1 MDAWIT
7 AAYSW
12 VERVAMMKKLF
23 AICFS
28 CGLVPAA
35 ALAETRCGWLVNPTP
50 RNWTLIDAQNEWL
63 IMLQGGYEAKGMDKI
78 KDMAEGE
85 HVTINYSHGYAC
97 FCMNVSTDKD
107 GSVRQIYSTRQL
119 PLSKCRHDP
128 ALSEPR

>member
-1 MDAWIT
+1 
-7 AAYSW
+7 
-12 VERVAMMKKLF
+12 MMKKLF

-28 CGLVPAA
+28 CVLVPAA
-35 ALAETRCGWLVNPTP
+35 ALAETRCGWLINPTP

-97 FCMNVSTDKD
+97 FCMNVSTDRD